1 MSRTTNSRAAPYV
14 EPVGGGAGCVSG
26 WRRSVGGRRLTP
38 AHSGGPEGVSCPPRG
53 LPQQPLLHF
62 FRTHAT
68 APLTCGAIAQE
79 PAR

>member
-14 EPVGGGAGCVSG
+14 EPVGGGAGCV
-26 WRRSVGGRRLTP
+26 WRRGRP
-38 AHSGGPEGVSCPPRG
+38 SGGVANPRRTVVVRREY
-53 LPQQPLLHF
+53 PARRAVYRSSRFHF